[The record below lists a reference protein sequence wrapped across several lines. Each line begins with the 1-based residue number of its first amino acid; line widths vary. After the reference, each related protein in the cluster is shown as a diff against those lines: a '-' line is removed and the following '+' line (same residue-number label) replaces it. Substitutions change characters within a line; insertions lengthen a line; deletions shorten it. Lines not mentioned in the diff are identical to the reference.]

1 MLFAWENFNLCQ
13 HCFPVLFLTMRARDL
28 TSILFFFFPLS
39 WVLPVKCLPPKL
51 GREGLDLKQ
60 CLLRGSFQQFK
71 NHSHSLASI
80 MSHWD
85 FEHHPSGEQKMQ
97 SKNPKGFLCCPSLMN
112 TFASVNTVASGCL
125 LCQGSAWPW
134 QRKKQTVVEMQAEA
148 PLRLWEQGEVVHH
161 CRSALLYQLSGA
173 SQDKAARL
181 QIDGHHSSG
190 WNLYKSLLSCDL
202 FQKLNS
208 ILNLD

>member
-51 GREGLDLKQ
+51 GTEGLDLKQ

-85 FEHHPSGEQKMQ
+85 FKNHPSGEQKMQ
-97 SKNPKGFLCCPSLMN
+97 SKNPKGFLCCPSLWI
-112 TFASVNTVASGCL
+112 L
-125 LCQGSAWPW
+125 LPAWTLW
-134 QRKKQTVVEMQAEA
+134 HQAACYARAVLDHGREKNRLLLRCRQR
-148 PLRLWEQGEVVHH
+148 P
-161 CRSALLYQLSGA
+161 
-173 SQDKAARL
+173 
-181 QIDGHHSSG
+181 HSSSG
-190 WNLYKSLLSCDL
+190 SREKWCTTAGQLCFTSWVVPHRTRLPGSK
-202 FQKLNS
+202 
-208 ILNLD
+208 